1 MIYKR
6 NSLKHRMSITSR
18 MLNDAFDFC
27 LKEWGVSGMLKIAS
41 DPYDQFI
48 PTTSVDR
55 KRVIESV
62 KRDLS
67 KVLIS
72 DNIIV
77 GMISDSGR
85 FEEIYFVKEINFHA
99 DWAGI
104 EDPVYAVLGGYE
116 KYNASET
123 VGAESARVEIIGE
136 DGGRLFRF
144 EFGGCSNKSDIVRRI
159 LGKIKLVKR
168 NIPVSNGG
176 GDIRLAKG
184 NVPVPDGGRA
194 VEVQELRAILELI
207 RELRT
212 DGTPVS
218 ERRRTAIIEKME
230 TIVDGMR

>member
-1 MIYKR
+1 
-6 NSLKHRMSITSR
+6 
-18 MLNDAFDFC
+18 
-27 LKEWGVSGMLKIAS
+27 MLKIAS
-41 DPYDQFI
+41 ESYVQQI

-55 KRVIESV
+55 KRVTERV
-62 KRDLS
+62 KRDLL

-176 GDIRLAKG
+176 
-184 NVPVPDGGRA
+184 RA